1 VNGIEN
7 VDKERLIEWPRSN
20 LFEPVLQRVTD
31 EADIVT
37 SSTMRQCCSK
47 EQENKEEENN
57 EHDGRGVA
65 VQYVDTLLKCW

>member
-1 VNGIEN
+1 
-7 VDKERLIEWPRSN
+7 LI
-20 LFEPVLQRVTD
+20 EPVLQRVTD

-65 VQYVDTLLKCW
+65 VQYVDILLKCW